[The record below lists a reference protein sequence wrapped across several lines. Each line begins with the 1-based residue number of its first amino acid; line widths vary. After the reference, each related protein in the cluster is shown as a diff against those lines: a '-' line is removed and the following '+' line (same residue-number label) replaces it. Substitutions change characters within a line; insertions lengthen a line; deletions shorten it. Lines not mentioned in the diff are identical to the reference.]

1 MGSSSTNLNLP
12 VTMGEVRSPDI
23 LHSAT
28 NHPCHCINQSN
39 LMVGDDVV
47 VVVYVVVAA
56 EVIKILTSVYLSC
69 HGGTVGWHPNKVPHL
84 EPFLLFPLSVKL
96 DV

>member
-1 MGSSSTNLNLP
+1 MGSSSTNMNLP

-39 LMVGDDVV
+39 LMVSVV

-56 EVIKILTSVYLSC
+56 VVIKILTYASVSLSC
-69 HGGTVGWHPNKVPHL
+69 HVGTLGWHPIL
-84 EPFLLFPLSVKL
+84 SPFSVFPLSVKL